1 VSIGGMAL
9 GRTPFTTKIP
19 FGYYK
24 ATFSVYGY
32 LNSIESISVGAG
44 NPTTVNATLKANN
57 TQ

>member
-1 VSIGGMAL
+1 MAL

-19 FGYYK
+19 LGVYK

-32 LNSIESISVGAG
+32 LNSIESLSVGAG
-44 NPTTVNATLKANN
+44 YPTTVNALLKANN